1 MGLEGMELGV
11 GRKEALDEGEKKMK
25 GGGVVMNPGI
35 VEKKT
40 ERVECG
46 KRRGGSEEGDEW
58 FEIGYCGE
66 MMKRNR
72 REMRKSGE
80 KGVNGLGQ
88 FGVEGEM
95 GDTSRGWIE
104 EGD

>member
-1 MGLEGMELGV
+1 MGECVGNGKRGWRRSSIVKSSSIGV
-11 GRKEALDEGEKKMK
+11 GRSGVGSWKKMK

-58 FEIGYCGE
+58 FEIG
-66 MMKRNR
+66 
-72 REMRKSGE
+72 
-80 KGVNGLGQ
+80 
-88 FGVEGEM
+88 
-95 GDTSRGWIE
+95 
-104 EGD
+104 

>member
-40 ERVECG
+40 ERVWEEAWR
-46 KRRGGSEEGDEW
+46 KRRRRRVVRDWLVWRDDEE
-58 FEIGYCGE
+58 
-66 MMKRNR
+66 K
-72 REMRKSGE
+72 
-80 KGVNGLGQ
+80 
-88 FGVEGEM
+88 
-95 GDTSRGWIE
+95 
-104 EGD
+104 